1 MKSRYRLSSPP
12 IQLNPLPSQPLKPN
26 LYPLSEF
33 MSEPEQP
40 PKPLPTDDSIIV
52 KLPQG
57 TRIIQGGNAVINAA
71 NSLLHIS
78 TKEFVE
84 KVATAIVQPFQPLE
98 ELFRQ
103 GIRVEILEPEK
114 KWVTGKI
121 RLRLVFEFVPDESE
135 NNKTP
140 GEFVSPLDEIR
151 KRSV

>member
-1 MKSRYRLSSPP
+1 MTIRDLLSSPP
-12 IQLNPLPSQPLKPN
+12 IQPNPLYSQPLDPN

-52 KLPQG
+52 KLFQG
-57 TRIIQGGNAVINAA
+57 TRIFHGSNVVIDAA
-71 NSLLHIS
+71 NSPLHIP
-78 TKEFVE
+78 TKELVE
-84 KVATAIVQPFQPLE
+84 KVATAIVQPFKPL

>member
-1 MKSRYRLSSPP
+1 
-12 IQLNPLPSQPLKPN
+12 
-26 LYPLSEF
+26 

-40 PKPLPTDDSIIV
+40 PKPLPTDGSIIV
-52 KLPQG
+52 KLPQRTQILHG
-57 TRIIQGGNAVINAA
+57 INAVIAA
-71 NSLLHIS
+71 TNSPLHIS

-84 KVATAIVQPFQPLE
+84 KVATAILQQVQPLE
-98 ELFRQ
+98 LFQQ
-103 GIRVEILEPEK
+103 GIKVEILEPEK

-121 RLRLVFEFVPDESE
+121 RLRLIFEFVPDESE